1 MITYKIKSQSKDNVV
16 LVKEGAVTEFDVN
29 SVKTNLIQLEKMI
42 KELTAQISLEDA
54 KISNYVHF
62 YPAILKRSTEEINAI
77 ALYQR
82 SAELKAN
89 SEIKL
94 KECKKALKRFNQEK
108 KLILEQTGIEI

>member
-1 MITYKIKSQSKDNVV
+1 MITYKIKSQSKDNTI
-16 LVKEGAVTEFDVN
+16 LVKEGSVVEFDTN
-29 SVKTNLIQLEKMI
+29 SVKVNLDQLQKMI

-54 KISNYVHF
+54 KISNYVHY
-62 YPAILKRSTEEINAI
+62 YPAILKRSVEEINAI
-77 ALYQR
+77 ALYQK

-89 SEIKL
+89 SELKL